1 MDRTGS
7 NFYRCVDMIVDRLG
21 AVPMV
26 LQLPLGGESDF
37 AGVIDLVAMKAVV
50 WEDESLGAKF
60 VLQDIPADYAD
71 KAAVYREKLVELAVE
86 QDDAAMEASLD
97 GPQPNMTT
105 PKLGL
110 HQVTCRL
117 KLLPVACVTE
127 TTPKDITP

>member
-50 WEDESLGAKF
+50 WEDESLGATF

-71 KAAVYREKLVELAVE
+71 KAAEYREKLVELAVE
-86 QDDAAMEASLD
+86 TDDAPMEAYLEGT
-97 GPQPNMTT
+97 GPALATLKRWHRKGT
-105 PKLGL
+105 RGL
-110 HQVTCRL
+110 
-117 KLLPVACVTE
+117 K
-127 TTPKDITP
+127 